1 MVKTGEIVTL
11 QVTTEAENGVVILDG
26 VIKFRYH
33 WNLPRD
39 SDDAAYAL
47 RLWIEF
53 PYNEQGNQ
61 PEFKAHGPGPRP
73 SEAGVGRVRAVMQ
86 AMRWYFYYGLRDVPR
101 QEVTFAQVLTGRPLP
116 PPPQAP
122 SSIPRQAASLL

>member
-1 MVKTGEIVTL
+1 MAKTGEVVTQ
-11 QVTTEAENGVVILDG
+11 QVTTEAENGVVILDS
-26 VIKFRYH
+26 IKFRYH

-39 SDDAAYAL
+39 SDDAACAL

-61 PEFKAHGPGPRP
+61 PEFKAHGPCPRP
-73 SEAGVGRVRAVMQ
+73 SKAGVGRVRAVMQ

-116 PPPQAP
+116 PPQAA
-122 SSIPRQAASLL
+122 SSMPRQAASLL